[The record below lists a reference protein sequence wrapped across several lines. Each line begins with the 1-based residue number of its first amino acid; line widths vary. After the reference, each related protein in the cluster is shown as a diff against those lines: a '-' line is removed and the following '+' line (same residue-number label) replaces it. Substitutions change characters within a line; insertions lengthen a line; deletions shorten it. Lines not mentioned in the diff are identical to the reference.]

1 MSATYSSIKAMS
13 EPDVMATFLADE
25 VINPVL
31 PAVAVKKVRATSGR
45 RFEAPRVLWNVYEAE
60 LELPGGTE
68 SRPLVWTKAFFND
81 SDCEEYRH
89 RIRWMLKHRNGNPL
103 DPQGFVKFFPEHRLF
118 LYFFP
123 TDPTFP
129 ALPTVFDPEAMR
141 PVLEPHFRYVRPDA
155 SIRSLRAVRVK
166 YLPEI
171 SCIVR
176 YEADIGEE
184 RPLSIY
190 GKVQHSRRGAFTYDV
205 MKALWDLPAR
215 ASGEM
220 LLSEPLGYYPD
231 LDLMLQTELPGE
243 DVKGDRHSDLFM
255 AESEMAGRTIGHI
268 HASGI
273 TVGTPHTID
282 VEIQRL
288 YDRLE
293 QFKMSSPKVYLALR
307 DLLKQITARVERVP
321 PEAPVPSHGDYKYN
335 QFLYDGN
342 QFGLIDVEYFV
353 QAEPSFDLGKYCGH
367 LAPSAPKHWSDTER
381 SNEARRV
388 FLDAYCQVRPEYR
401 GARYPLYESL
411 SLATRA
417 LVVTWTQG
425 RNWDYTAQTLISLSY
440 ERLKTRWGE

>member
-1 MSATYSSIKAMS
+1 MSTTYSAIKAMS
-13 EPDVMATFLADE
+13 EPDAMATFLAE
-25 VINPVL
+25 AVVNPAL
-31 PAVAVKKVRATSGR
+31 PAVTVKKVRAVSGR

-60 LELPGGTE
+60 IELPGGTE
-68 SRPLVWTKAFFND
+68 LRPLFWTKAFFND
-81 SDCEEYRH
+81 EACEDYRH
-89 RIRWMLKHRNGNPL
+89 RISWVLRHRNGNPL
-103 DPQGFVKFFPEHRLF
+103 DPQGHAKFFPDMGLF
-118 LYFFP
+118 VFFFP

-129 ALPTVFDPEAMR
+129 ALPTVFDPDAMM
-141 PVLEPHFRYVRPDA
+141 PVLDPHFKYLRPDA
-155 SIRSLRAVRVK
+155 TVRSLRAVRVK

-171 SCIVR
+171 SCIVK

-215 ASGEM
+215 SARD
-220 LLSEPLGYYPD
+220 LILAEPLGYYPK
-231 LDLMLQTELPGE
+231 LDLILQSELPGE

-255 AESEMAGRTIGHI
+255 EESEIAGRTIGYI

-282 VEIQRL
+282 VEIGRL

-293 QFKMSSPKVYLALR
+293 QFKMSSPKVYFALR
-307 DLLKQITARVERVP
+307 DLLKQITAKAERVA
-321 PEAPVPSHGDYKYN
+321 PEAAVPSHGDYKYN
-335 QFLYDGN
+335 QFLYDGEK
-342 QFGLIDVEYFV
+342 FGLIDVEYFV

-401 GARYPLYESL
+401 GARFPLYESL

-425 RNWDYTAQTLISLSY
+425 RNWDYTAQTLIALSY